1 MERKEVRKDEHF
13 SIRRMLFIRDWREKD
28 MVTAT
33 EETMRIDR
41 IMLDAIAADLPTYH
55 GAKSSAD
62 TA

>member
-1 MERKEVRKDEHF
+1 
-13 SIRRMLFIRDWREKD
+13 MLFIREWREKD

-62 TA
+62 TAYMAI